1 MRSKWFSR
9 NTALFILAS
18 ELYAQKPTAA
28 PACSA
33 VSLDIALQAGG
44 NYAQRV
50 NDLTFKVKTLLP
62 KSGEAGWTFSL
73 EDAEGRDYIYPVNP
87 PLRFNPSQYLG
98 RAYGESARQ
107 SLSSTREL
115 RFLLNKADYE
125 RFWPLVTNALWPYS
139 AARPD
144 KATEEYFTELGKLRT
159 GLLRLKIVK
168 SDVTS
173 DDMIRSGEFTVE
185 FVAPSDTHFDPQ
197 LKPYPEGCPGKIAAP

>member
-1 MRSKWFSR
+1 M
-9 NTALFILAS
+9 
-18 ELYAQKPTAA
+18 
-28 PACSA
+28 
-33 VSLDIALQAGG
+33 
-44 NYAQRV
+44 
-50 NDLTFKVKTLLP
+50 P